1 MATMPS
7 APRSTGQGRP
17 GGSGAALSVNEDG
30 LFEVGGRGALCVTIS
45 SESHS
50 EPVCAQEDA
59 GETSGARDTRARSS
73 QSPDMRQR
81 IGPTLLRWWRQ
92 VKVPTYRKVGG
103 AHADDGTSSV
113 EAAHLVHRG
122 LHEVARQCGV
132 RDQPI
137 ALVANLVPGS

>member
-17 GGSGAALSVNEDG
+17 GGSGAALSVNEDE
-30 LFEVGGRGALCVTIS
+30 LFDVAERGAFCVTIS

-50 EPVCAQEDA
+50 EPECAQEGT

-81 IGPTLLRWWRQ
+81 MGPTLLRWWRQ
-92 VKVPTYRKVGG
+92 GKGLTDRQVGG
-103 AHADDGTSSV
+103 RA
-113 EAAHLVHRG
+113 RG
-122 LHEVARQCGV
+122 L
-132 RDQPI
+132 
-137 ALVANLVPGS
+137 

>member
-17 GGSGAALSVNEDG
+17 GGSGAALSVNEDE
-30 LFEVGGRGALCVTIS
+30 LCDVAERGAFCVTIS

-50 EPVCAQEDA
+50 EPECAQEGT

-73 QSPDMRQR
+73 HSPDMRQR
-81 IGPTLLRWWRQ
+81 MGPTLLRWWRE

-103 AHADDGTSSV
+103 ADAGCGTSPI
-113 EAAHLVHRG
+113 EAAHLVHRR
-122 LHEVARQCGV
+122 LQEVARQCEV

-137 ALVANLVPGS
+137 ALVANLVSGS